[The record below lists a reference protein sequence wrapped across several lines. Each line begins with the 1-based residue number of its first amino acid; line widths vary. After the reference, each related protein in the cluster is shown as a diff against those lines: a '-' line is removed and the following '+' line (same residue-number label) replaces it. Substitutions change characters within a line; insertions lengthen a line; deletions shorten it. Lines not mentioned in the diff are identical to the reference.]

1 MNYFQAVL
9 LGLLQGIT
17 EFLPV
22 SSTAHMDIFP
32 QLFGMPDPGAA
43 FSAIAQLG
51 PIVAIVSY
59 FRNDLSKYL
68 HGVLR
73 TKSPKNIPANDL
85 DAKLG
90 WFTLLGTLPLITFA
104 LVLEKKVD
112 TTFRNLYVTSA
123 SLIALAL
130 VLVFAESVGKRNKGL
145 KDLTLGQSQKIG
157 WAQVIC
163 LIPGTSRSGVTI
175 TAGLL
180 TGLDRESAA
189 RFSFLLSIPAIALAG
204 LYKLSKFAIHPATL
218 KTVAGPAIVAAIV
231 AGLIAYA
238 VVNWFLG
245 FMKEHTTKPFIIYRI
260 ALGILVLVLL
270 QTHTLTPKK
279 PIDATDGATAPT
291 VQTR

>member
-1 MNYFQAVL
+1 
-9 LGLLQGIT
+9 
-17 EFLPV
+17 
-22 SSTAHMDIFP
+22 MDIFP

-59 FRNDLSKYL
+59 FRNDLGRYVK
-68 HGVLR
+68 GILR
-73 TKSPKNIPANDL
+73 TKSPKNVKANDL

-90 WFTLLGTLPLITFA
+90 WYTVLGTLPLIAAA

-112 TTFRNLYVTSA
+112 TSFRNLYVTSI
-123 SLIALAL
+123 SLIGLAL
-130 VLVFAESVGKRNKGL
+130 VLVVAEAIGKRNKSL

-204 LYKLSKFAIHPATL
+204 LYKLSKYALHPATI
-218 KTVAGPAIVAAIV
+218 KTVAGPAVVAAIV
-231 AGLIAYA
+231 AGAIAYV

-245 FMKEHTTKPFIIYRI
+245 FMKEHTTKGFIIYRI

-270 QTHTLTPKK
+270 QTHTLTPK
-279 PIDATDGATAPT
+279 PPTEATDGAS
-291 VQTR
+291 VQTTQTR